1 MPFNGGKPQPSRER
15 DVTCSQHSSNQG
27 IGYQPEMWTVP
38 KDAIY
43 AAIEALRFPRLILPP
58 GESGRAELE
67 RGEARLHLEQDRAAS
82 AGRKKPDMQRHAD
95 IAVARDRQALAGRIE
110 GDRNAAGVLKRGLN
124 ASR

>member
-43 AAIEALRFPRLILPP
+43 AAIEALRLAIGYMPQIKTDVPQWQATLDQDLIKMQCAI
-58 GESGRAELE
+58 SEL
-67 RGEARLHLEQDRAAS
+67 RSVCIVITSR
-82 AGRKKPDMQRHAD
+82 QR
-95 IAVARDRQALAGRIE
+95 
-110 GDRNAAGVLKRGLN
+110 
-124 ASR
+124 